1 VSTAGKWTFPMV
13 FAQDTSPYSQD
24 IPKTTVPEWIACL
37 LPHLLGKVLP
47 WKASRIS
54 KWTRSQTSES
64 IFVPES
70 RSNQENDPTTRH
82 PHPGLT
88 WDPSR
93 TKRTIRLHPTV
104 TIFGPPDRKAETWW
118 QHCFPHS
125 HCAVSTPPLRF
136 RPHPLVL
143 RLSAV
148 TPPPSLPFTRLPL
161 RRSPCLPLYRHRASL
176 SALLATSLSAVS
188 PPRSP
193 PRRLGVGR
201 MTTKSLRWPS
211 AVIGCGNG
219 GRMRTHFHSLQ
230 WRVASDTE
238 YGVR

>member
-54 KWTRSQTSES
+54 GLLTRK
-64 IFVPES
+64 PK
-70 RSNQENDPTTRH
+70 
-82 PHPGLT
+82 PGGNT
-88 WDPSR
+88 ASPIR
-93 TKRTIRLHPTV
+93 TAQ
-104 TIFGPPDRKAETWW
+104 F
-118 QHCFPHS
+118 Q
-125 HCAVSTPPLRF
+125 
-136 RPHPLVL
+136 L
-143 RLSAV
+143 RLSAFGHI
-148 TPPPSLPFTRLPL
+148 PSRSASPPSPHLPL

-176 SALLATSLSAVS
+176 SALTRHLPLCRH

-193 PRRLGVGR
+193 PRRLRVGR

-219 GRMRTHFHSLQ
+219 GRMRTQSPSLQ